1 MTRYSAHMP
10 ATGIA
15 SFMRSPICEDLQ
27 RLDADVAVLGVP
39 YDAGTG
45 NRPGARFGPREIRSY
60 SSYFGGWG
68 GGAARGYWDIDKQ
81 KRMMAGVRVVD
92 CGDVDV
98 AYYDIE
104 RNFKKITDTVGKVL
118 DRDAL
123 PVLLGGDHSIT
134 FPLIRAFERFA
145 PLDIVHIDA
154 HMDWIDHVD
163 GIRYGNGSNMRRC
176 MELPFV
182 REMTHIGIRDARSR
196 EGDDADAVAAGA
208 RIFTRR
214 NVRDRGVAAVVEQI
228 PSMEY
233 IYVTIDIDGLDPSI
247 APGTSSPAIDGLLY
261 HELREILEGVA
272 AKGRVVGFDL
282 TEVNPYLDLH
292 GMTCQVAVTVI
303 LEFLGAIFERPC

>member
-1 MTRYSAHMP
+1 
-10 ATGIA
+10 
-15 SFMRSPICEDLQ
+15 MR
-27 RLDADVAVLGVP
+27 
-39 YDAGTG
+39 G
-45 NRPGARFGPREIRSY
+45 NRPGTRFGPREIRSY

-68 GGAARGYWDIDKQ
+68 GGAVRGYWDIDKQ
-81 KRMMAGVRVVD
+81 KRMMEGVRVVD

-98 AYYDIE
+98 AYYDLE
-104 RNFKKITDTVGKVL
+104 RNFGRITDTVGEVL

-134 FPLIRAFERFA
+134 FPIVQAFERFA

-208 RIFTRR
+208 RVFTRR
-214 NVRDRGVAAVVEQI
+214 DVRNQGVAAIVEQL
-228 PSMEY
+228 PSMSNL
-233 IYVTIDIDGLDPSI
+233 YVTIDIDSLDPSI
-247 APGTSSPAIDGLLY
+247 APGTGSPAVDGLLY

-272 AKGRVVGFDL
+272 TKGRVVGFDL

-303 LEFLGAIFERPC
+303 LEFLGAIFERPR